1 MLDTLLRKTSCG
13 GMSFKSPYMH
23 DENSLP
29 MRSNATITV
38 AGSLMGGS
46 NFTNDNKTAMHTND
60 EQVDSALFSS
70 SPTPAILDHISE
82 DLKYKLFAS
91 KKIPYNANFMSG
103 LPSSYAFRVL
113 IAKETGQMMNMNNY
127 KVVFDYST
135 AKGSNLD
142 EIRQSELKD
151 YIFGSPIR
159 SNDSSQVNK
168 FRTIPN
174 SGLVMIT
181 RIFYY
186 ESQHNNRLAIS
197 LCVPNILLPTISEV
211 WSYVSIWFDQS
222 QSITFTMLKETQLLK
237 NGMNSACDGSLP
249 NNLKDAF
256 PNECENIVHL
266 LQHKL
271 IPCFRSISETPR
283 LFLYPETCESFIGTW
298 FKDIFNWIEIKDG
311 PRLNFLPALLAKI
324 ICDFQHPTT
333 AADTTRI
340 VIMSGNM
347 VVANKLIFI
356 LSGLLEPRYKG
367 KIKIEFSDSL
377 PHQQDQQR
385 KGNQKKLAR
394 GTEKSS
400 TDLSKYLSTRK
411 GWEIPSNTNSNGV
424 VSVSSDESLAHVIQP
439 SSLKSNSN
447 SLQYLSS
454 SLSSQPGSSYGSW
467 FNKRPSVSQLMQSSP
482 STKNADQW
490 DRITTSNLNNA
501 GSLQRTASSTSLH
514 QAIGRGAGLTPQ
526 PSPSISEYD
535 EFPWFGTP
543 SSPRVDSIQNSHCVP
558 KGALNGAPLGE
569 VNIKRD
575 CQRLCQYDKLEE
587 AFNKICRPD
596 QDLELSD
603 ENYEIIPGDSRH
615 AAFMQV
621 DLDYETVHLERSAE
635 LLPKYTTY
643 LANLNY
649 WFHLQAFPVAPDS
662 ESKVIHCMRKDLQT
676 DHNSR
681 TLLVSLRSRE
691 IKEITIM
698 RNDYSITGATR
709 HGIVQKTKKIFNNGK
724 CGNISSRLI
733 NCIAFVSFSIKK
745 AMTLYEDA
753 ELLPKDR
760 DQEILKVF
768 AQLLHYTS
776 NR

>member
-1 MLDTLLRKTSCG
+1 M
-13 GMSFKSPYMH
+13 
-23 DENSLP
+23 NSK
-29 MRSNATITV
+29 ATIAL
-38 AGSLMGGS
+38 AGSHMGGS
-46 NFTNDNKTAMHTND
+46 INNNDSRTAMHTND
-60 EQVDSALFSS
+60 EQVDSLLFSS

-91 KKIPYNANFMSG
+91 KNIPYNSNFMSG
-103 LPSSYAFRVL
+103 LPSSYAFRIL

-135 AKGSNLD
+135 AKGSDL
-142 EIRQSELKD
+142 EQIRQSELKE

-168 FRTIPN
+168 FRAIPN
-174 SGLVMIT
+174 SELVMIT

-211 WSYVSIWFDQS
+211 WSYISLWFDQS
-222 QSITFTMLKETQLLK
+222 QAITLTMFKEVQLLK
-237 NGMNSACDGSLP
+237 NGIKHMCDGTVAD
-249 NNLKDAF
+249 NLKDAF
-256 PNECENIVHL
+256 PSECENIVHL

-311 PRLNFLPALLAKI
+311 PRLAFLPALLAKI
-324 ICDFQHPTT
+324 ICDFQHPAT
-333 AADTTRI
+333 AADTTKI

-367 KIKIEFSDSL
+367 KIKIEFSDNL
-377 PHQQDQQR
+377 PHQHDQQ
-385 KGNQKKLAR
+385 KKANQKKLAR
-394 GTEKSS
+394 GAEKSS

-411 GWEIPSNTNSNGV
+411 GWEIPSNSNSNGV

-454 SLSSQPGSSYGSW
+454 SLSSQHGSSYGSW

-490 DRITTSNLNNA
+490 DRISTSNA

-514 QAIGRGAGLTPQ
+514 QATGRGVGLTPQ

-535 EFPWFGTP
+535 EYPWFGTP
-543 SSPRVDSIQNSHCVP
+543 SSPRVESMQTSHCIP
-558 KGALNGAPLGE
+558 KGVLNGAPFGE

-575 CQRLCQYDKLEE
+575 CQRLSQSDMLEE
-587 AFNKICRPD
+587 AFNKICRPED
-596 QDLELSD
+596 DLELND

-615 AAFMQV
+615 AAFIQV
-621 DLDYETVHLERSAE
+621 DVDYETVHLDRPAE

-643 LANLNY
+643 LAHLNY

-662 ESKVIHCMRKDLQT
+662 ESKVINCMRKDLQT
-676 DHNSR
+676 NKNSR

-691 IKEITIM
+691 IKELTIM

-724 CGNISSRLI
+724 CGNVSTRLI
-733 NCIAFVSFSIKK
+733 NCIAFVSVSIKK
-745 AMTLYEDA
+745 AMALFEDA
-753 ELLPKDR
+753 ELPPKDR
-760 DQEILKVF
+760 DQEILKLF
-768 AQLLHYTS
+768 AELLHYSS